1 MNQSQKL
8 RPPSPTPVK
17 TSPLANTT
25 LGESTK
31 TLVMNIAE
39 FIDQLLY
46 KWMGELGRTVY
57 ASIQDAIAL
66 IILLKIPSLIGEKI
80 LHQNFSNFQF
90 CLAESAWGLS
100 RYACFIIVTANFLLW
115 IVLTGRIMARFWTYL
130 KKSPKKHRNSNI

>member
-8 RPPSPTPVK
+8 KPPPTPVK
-17 TSPLANTT
+17 TSLLAN
-25 LGESTK
+25 K
-31 TLVMNIAE
+31 TLVMNVSE

-46 KWMGELGRTVY
+46 RWMGELGRTVY

-66 IILLKIPSLIGEKI
+66 IILLKVPSFIGEKI
-80 LHQNFSNFQF
+80 LHQNFANFQV
-90 CLAESAWGLS
+90 CLAENAWGLS

-130 KKSPKKHRNSNI
+130 KKSPKKT